1 MIGIKYD
8 SEYFE
13 GITAPYIDW
22 VAGGNFDGYLIQK
35 SLIFR
40 ELDTKVELH
49 SKVIN
54 AKRYD
59 GNVSNTVLTGQY
71 RETEKGTLTLY
82 FDNFEMRGKIL
93 GDNEDII
100 AFSVWYK
107 TLKKNEVYKI
117 NE

>member
-1 MIGIKYD
+1 MVGIKYD

-22 VAGGNFDGYLIQK
+22 VGGGNFDGYLIQK

-40 ELDTKVELH
+40 KLDNKVELH

-59 GNVSNTVLTGQY
+59 GNVSDTLLTGHY
-71 RETEKGTLTLY
+71 RETEKETLTLF
-82 FDNFEMRGKIL
+82 FDNFEMRGKTL
-93 GDNEDII
+93 GDNEDIMV
-100 AFSVWYK
+100 FSVWGK
-107 TLKKNEVYKI
+107 TLNKNEVYKI

>member
-13 GITAPYIDW
+13 GITVPYIDW
-22 VAGGNFDGYLIQK
+22 VGGGNFNGYLIQK

-40 ELDTKVELH
+40 ELDNKVELH

-59 GNVSNTVLTGQY
+59 GNVSDILTGHY
-71 RETEKGTLTLY
+71 RETEKETLTLS
-82 FDNFEMRGKIL
+82 FDNFEMGGKIL
-93 GDNEDII
+93 GDNEDIM
-100 AFSVWYK
+100 AFSVWGK
-107 TLKKNEVYKI
+107 TLNKNESIK
-117 NE
+117 

>member
-8 SEYFE
+8 LEYFE

-22 VAGGNFDGYLIQK
+22 IAGGNFDGYLIQK

-40 ELDTKVELH
+40 ELDNKVELH
-49 SKVIN
+49 SKVIS

-59 GNVSNTVLTGQY
+59 GNVSDSVLTGHYQ
-71 RETEKGTLTLY
+71 ETDKKALKLS
-82 FDNFEMRGKIL
+82 FADFEMLGKIL

-100 AFSVWYK
+100 AFSVWSK
-107 TLKKNEVYKI
+107 TVNKNEVYKI

>member
-1 MIGIKYD
+1 MVEIKYD

-22 VAGGNFDGYLIQK
+22 VGGGNFDGYLIQK

-40 ELDTKVELH
+40 ELDNKVELH

-59 GNVSNTVLTGQY
+59 GNVSDIVLTGYY
-71 RETEKGTLTLY
+71 REIEKETLKLS
-82 FDNFEMRGKIL
+82 FDNFEMLGKIL
-93 GDNEDII
+93 GDNKDII
-100 AFSVWYK
+100 AFSVWDK